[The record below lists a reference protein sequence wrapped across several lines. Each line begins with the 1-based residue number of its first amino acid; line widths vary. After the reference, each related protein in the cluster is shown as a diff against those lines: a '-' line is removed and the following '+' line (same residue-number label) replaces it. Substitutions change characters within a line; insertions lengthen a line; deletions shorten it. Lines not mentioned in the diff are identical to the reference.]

1 MKVVFSQAHAL
12 HSPHSFIK
20 AGQVA
25 PTPEIAERATRIATV
40 LGEAGFDFVAPREC
54 GLAPI
59 LAVHDAGLVDFLAT
73 GYAAWRQ
80 LPGASAEIVPN
91 VHPGPRFRNRP
102 AGIVGRVG
110 YYTQDTACPIVA
122 GTWEAVRAAAGS
134 AVEAVRL
141 VGEGAAAVY
150 ALCRPPGHHAT
161 ADRAGGFCYLNN
173 AAIAAQALRARYA
186 RVAIVDID
194 VHHGNG
200 TQEIF
205 YDRGDVLFAS
215 IHGDPSGFYPFYSGT
230 AGERGAGDGLGANLN
245 APFPVGSGDTEVLAA
260 FGNVMAAVREFS
272 AEAVVISLGFDAH
285 EKDPHGAHRVSTAGF
300 VQMAESLGKLGLPTV
315 LVQEGGYLH
324 NELGSLVRDFLV
336 AFEGRV

>member
-1 MKVVFSQAHAL
+1 MKVVYSPAHAL
-12 HSPHSFIK
+12 HRPRSFIK
-20 AGQVA
+20 AGQVT
-25 PTPEIAERATRIATV
+25 PTPEVAERATRIAAA
-40 LGEAGFDFVAPREC
+40 LGEAGFEFVAPRDC
-54 GLAPI
+54 GLGPV
-59 LAVHDAGLVDFLAT
+59 LAVHDADLINFLAD

-80 LPGASAEIVPN
+80 IPGAAAEVVPN

-102 AGIVGRVG
+102 TGIVGQAG

-122 GTWEAVRAAAGS
+122 GTWEAALGAAGC
-134 AVEAVRL
+134 AVEAAELVR
-141 VGEGAAAVY
+141 GGSKAAY

-173 AAIAAQALRARYA
+173 AAIAAQLLRKQYA

-215 IHGDPSGFYPFYSGT
+215 IHADPSGFYPYFSGT
-230 AGERGAGDGLGANLN
+230 VGERGAGEGQGANLN
-245 APFPVGSGDTEVLAA
+245 VPFPVGSGDAEVLAA
-260 FGNVMAAVREFS
+260 FGEALAGVREFS
-272 AEAVVISLGFDAH
+272 PQAVVISLGFDAH
-285 EKDPHGAHRVSTAGF
+285 ERDPHGAHRVTTAGYLR
-300 VQMAESLGKLGLPTV
+300 MAELLGKLALPTV

-324 NELGSLVRDFLV
+324 DELGNLARDFLF
-336 AFEGRV
+336 AFEGRA

>member
-12 HSPHSFIK
+12 HRPRSFIK

-25 PTPEIAERATRIATV
+25 PTPEIAERATRIAAV
-40 LGEAGFDFVAPREC
+40 LGESGFEFVAPREH

-59 LAVHDAGLVDFLAT
+59 LAVHDAGLVDFLSAS
-73 GYAAWRQ
+73 YEAWKQ
-80 LPGASAEIVPN
+80 LPGSSDEIVPN
-91 VHPGPRFRNRP
+91 VHPGPRFRSRP
-102 AGIVGRVG
+102 TGIVGRVG

-122 GTWEAVRAAAGS
+122 GTWEAVRAAAGC
-134 AVEAVRL
+134 AAEAARL
-141 VGEGAAAVY
+141 VCDGAGAAY

-173 AAIAAQALRARYA
+173 AAIAAQALRAQCM

-215 IHGDPSGFYPFYSGT
+215 IHGDPSGFYPFYSGNVD
-230 AGERGAGDGLGANLN
+230 ERGAGEGRGANLN
-245 APFPVGSGDTEVLAA
+245 VPFPVGSGDTEVLAA
-260 FGNVMAAVREFS
+260 FANVMACVREFS
-272 AEAVVISLGFDAH
+272 AQAVVISLGFDAH
-285 EKDPHGAHRVSTAGF
+285 EKDPHGAHKVTTAGF

-324 NELGSLVRDFLV
+324 DELGSLARDFLV
-336 AFEGRV
+336 AFEGRA